1 VARPPD
7 AGRFP
12 LSEDALLQ
20 RSAIHG
26 VFLAVAVPCGKREDL
41 ELPLRIRRYLG
52 TMRAGHNSHGG
63 ILVRPSSLAV
73 IGLGAIGGS
82 LAWQARLAGVPRVAG
97 FSPSRTDSVEA
108 LRASA
113 ITELADSAAR
123 AMRGAELVVLAVP
136 AQVTLDLIGR
146 LRPAL
151 DPGAVMTDVCSVKA
165 PVVARALVEGLGDRF
180 AGGHPLAGTH
190 ASGFVAARPD
200 RLRGCV
206 VYVCETGA
214 PGGDQAA
221 RRVMSFWE
229 RVLEAQPVLIDSVAH
244 DRQLAWTSHLP
255 QAVASA
261 LAKVLADR
269 GLAGLSFGTGARDT
283 TRLAASNPEMW
294 IDILLYN
301 RAAVT
306 EAIEAAEAGLA
317 ELRTLLAAGDAD
329 GLRRYLAT
337 AQRFREGLER

>member
-1 VARPPD
+1 
-7 AGRFP
+7 
-12 LSEDALLQ
+12 
-20 RSAIHG
+20 
-26 VFLAVAVPCGKREDL
+26 
-41 ELPLRIRRYLG
+41 
-52 TMRAGHNSHGG
+52 
-63 ILVRPSSLAV
+63 VRPSSLAV

-82 LAWQARLAGVPRVAG
+82 LAWQARLAGIPRVTG
-97 FSPSRTDSVEA
+97 FSPSRADGVDA

-113 ITELADSAAR
+113 VTELADSAAR
-123 AMRGAELVVLAVP
+123 AARGAELVVLAVP

-151 DPGAVMTDVCSVKA
+151 ESGAILTDVCSVKA
-165 PVVARALVEGLGDRF
+165 PVLARATAEGLGDRF

-221 RRVMSFWE
+221 RRVMSFWKQ
-229 RVLEAQPVLIDSVAH
+229 VLEAQPVLIDPAAH

-261 LAKVLADR
+261 LAKALGDR
-269 GLAGLSFGTGARDT
+269 GLAGLSFGPGARDT
-283 TRLAASNPEMW
+283 TRLAASSPEMW
-294 IDILLYN
+294 LDILLYN
-301 RAAVT
+301 GAAVVEALEAT
-306 EAIEAAEAGLA
+306 ETGLA
-317 ELRTLLAAGDAD
+317 DLRRLIAAGDAD
-329 GLRRYLAT
+329 GLRRYLSD
-337 AQRFREGLER
+337 AQRFREGLDR